1 MKKSFF
7 LVLTLAIPVA
17 IFLFLKIFGDN
28 TFDVPVLFE
37 DGIPGCEGS
46 QSPHKVP
53 DFKYIGKTEKN
64 LSKRGPNDFMIFGL
78 LDTGTKAEQKLIELV
93 RISDAFYEVGSPFFV
108 LFLKGNHGRKAELEQ
123 QLVEIGMKTN
133 QFVIVKAPE
142 EELTDFLRCGL
153 ALSGETPEEL
163 DKLVLVDP
171 SKNIRGMYNWFD
183 QEQTDQLILEL
194 KILKKK
200 V

>member
-28 TFDVPVLFE
+28 TFDVPVLYE
-37 DGIPGCEGS
+37 NGIPGCES
-46 QSPHKVP
+46 SLSPHKVP
-53 DFKYIGKTEKN
+53 DFKYISETEKN
-64 LSKRGPNDFMIFGL
+64 LSKNGQLEFTIFGL

-93 RISDAFYEVGSPFFV
+93 RISDAFYEVGAPFFV
-108 LFLKGNHGRKAELEQ
+108 LFLQGDLESKVVLKQ
-123 QLVEIGMKTN
+123 KLAEIGMEEDHFK
-133 QFVIVKAPE
+133 IVKAPE
-142 EELTDFLRCGL
+142 EELDEFLRCGL
-153 ALSGETPEEL
+153 ALTGQGSDDL

-183 QEQTDQLILEL
+183 QKQTDQLILEL
-194 KILKKK
+194 KILKEK